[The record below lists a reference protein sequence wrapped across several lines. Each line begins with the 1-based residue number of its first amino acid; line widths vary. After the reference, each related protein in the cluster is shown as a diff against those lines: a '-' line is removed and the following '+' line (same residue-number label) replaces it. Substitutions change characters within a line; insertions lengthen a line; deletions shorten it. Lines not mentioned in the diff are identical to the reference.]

1 MLLLGA
7 HMSIAGGVYNAL
19 VSGKELG
26 CTTIQI
32 FTKNANQ
39 WKAKELSTEEIERF
53 KQLQKETQ
61 ISPVVAHDSYLINIA
76 SKDKELLE
84 KSRQSLLFELTRTE
98 RLGIPCL
105 VMHPGSNPNEADGI
119 KRIADSLNWIHSQ
132 SPKYSA
138 RICLETTAGQG
149 NTLGHRFDQIA
160 GIIDLLGDKSRVG
173 VCYDTAHTFAAGYDI
188 RTRKAYQA
196 TFKEFDK
203 IIGLKKLKV
212 IHLNDSKKDFGTRV
226 DRHEHIGKG
235 FIGLDAFRMLLN
247 DPRFEKVPK
256 ILETPKEGDMD
267 ENNLEVLRS
276 LVKKVKSRE

>member
-1 MLLLGA
+1 MLLIGA

-39 WKAKELSTEEIERF
+39 WKAKELSAEEIEKF

-76 SKDKELLE
+76 SKDKELLQ
-84 KSRQSLLFELTRTE
+84 KSRESLLFELTRTE
-98 RLGIPCL
+98 QLGLPYL
-105 VMHPGSNPNEADGI
+105 VMHPGSNPDEADAI
-119 KRIADSLNWIHSQ
+119 RRMADCLNWIHSKA
-132 SPKYSA
+132 SKYKGK
-138 RICLETTAGQG
+138 ICLETTAGQG
-149 NTLGHRFDQIA
+149 KTLGHRFEQIA
-160 GIIDLLGDKSRVG
+160 QIIDLVQEKKRLG

-188 RTRKAYQA
+188 RTRKTYDQ
-196 TFKEFDK
+196 TFKKFDK
-203 IIGLKKLKV
+203 IIGLKRLEV
-212 IHLNDSKKDFGTRV
+212 IHLNDSKKDLGTRV

-247 DPRFEKVPK
+247 DPRFENIPK

-267 ENNLEVLRS
+267 KKNLKILRD
-276 LVKKVKSRE
+276 LVKKS

>member
-196 TFKEFDK
+196 TSKEFDK